1 VFIDCNKCCVLG
13 INPRECS
20 ECHGFS
26 YFITVL
32 SDDRNDIYY
41 YDDYC
46 KDDVTFLRDVIKNY
60 QRSIRY
66 NESCTGT

>member
-1 VFIDCNKCCVLG
+1 MFTDCNKCSVLG
-13 INPRECS
+13 KNPEQCS

-26 YFITVL
+26 YFTTVH

-41 YDDYC
+41 YDDYS
-46 KDDVTFLRDVIKNY
+46 KDVVTFLRDVIEKY